1 MTRIAVVLPPRE
13 GFGPDRSGAI
23 ALVVRRLAQA
33 SGAAVIG
40 AANAGHR
47 YPDIEYHPIKAP
59 PPLGFSLAVLLI
71 VRRLR
76 PEVIEVH
83 QQPALARWIARA
95 QPRARVILF
104 IHNDPLT
111 MRGLRTA
118 RERQRTL
125 DALHRVICVSTY
137 LADRY
142 RQEVNR
148 TERLTI
154 LHNPLT
160 LNELPPSPVLRARE
174 ILFAGRVVEAKGIA
188 DFIAACAEALPI
200 LPGWSAR
207 MIGGDRFGPQ
217 TPQTHYVQAMNAAA
231 AQAGVRV
238 EGYQP
243 HQRVL
248 EAMARA
254 AIIVVPSRW
263 PEPFGLAALEAMA
276 SGAALIASDTGG
288 LPELIGD
295 GGILLAP
302 HDPKR
307 LAAAIIHLARDDAAR
322 ARLAQAGRN
331 RATQFDTP
339 RIAAQLAAL
348 REPLP

>member
-1 MTRIAVVLPPRE
+1 MVLPPRE

-33 SGAAVIG
+33 SGATVIG
-40 AANAGHR
+40 AAGAGSR
-47 YPDIEYHPIKAP
+47 YKDIDYRPIKAP

-71 VRRLR
+71 MRRLR

-95 QPRARVILF
+95 QPKARVLLF
-104 IHNDPLT
+104 LHNDPLT

-118 RERQRTL
+118 RARQRTL

-142 RQEVNR
+142 GQEVNR

-160 LNELPPSPVLRARE
+160 LNELPPRPALRARE
-174 ILFAGRVVEAKGIA
+174 ILFAGRIVEAKGIA
-188 DFIAACAEALPI
+188 DFIAACAAALPA

-207 MIGGDRFGPQ
+207 IIGGDRFGAQSPE
-217 TPQTHYVQAMNAAA
+217 TDYVRSMAGAAA
-231 AQAGVRV
+231 AAGIVV

-243 HQRVL
+243 HDRVL

-302 HDPKR
+302 NDPKR
-307 LAAAIIHLARDDAAR
+307 LAAAIIHLACDDAAR
-322 ARLAQAGRN
+322 ARLAQAGRD
-331 RATQFDTP
+331 RAAWFDTS